1 MERKENIMTKKEV
14 LEIRKTMKPE
24 NCAITR
30 IAGCYVDSDRNVISQ
45 FRKAFLSLDEEDA
58 FKYFELFKKGLSGS
72 IGKNLLNLRYK
83 TKVHLQQQEQL
94 LALRDSKLSDDD
106 ILQEFYEQVIE
117 NYQNTG
123 NYYIVIAHGIYDIP
137 KKTSDEQTLEDASE
151 EVYDFIYCTI
161 CPVSLDKPGLSYNEK
176 LNEMKNKTRDWM
188 VETPANGFLFPA
200 FSDRT
205 SNIHEILYYTKKTED
220 IQPDFITNVLGTEIP
235 RTYEEEKNIISELT
249 EKPMDFGQMMDIK
262 HVFAELKETDD
273 TGTAEIGCKEIKRIY
288 EKAGVTVDQDFDGT
302 VNLSN
307 LVGKKTKIKTGSCEI
322 ITESD
327 ESYDVVKKNGRKYLL
342 IPIYDEISVDGI
354 WTKAG
359 TCDD

>member
-1 MERKENIMTKKEV
+1 
-14 LEIRKTMKPE
+14 
-24 NCAITR
+24 
-30 IAGCYVDSDRNVISQ
+30 
-45 FRKAFLSLDEEDA
+45 
-58 FKYFELFKKGLSGS
+58 
-72 IGKNLLNLRYK
+72 
-83 TKVHLQQQEQL
+83 
-94 LALRDSKLSDDD
+94 
-106 ILQEFYEQVIE
+106 
-117 NYQNTG
+117 
-123 NYYIVIAHGIYDIP
+123 
-137 KKTSDEQTLEDASE
+137 
-151 EVYDFIYCTI
+151 
-161 CPVSLDKPGLSYNEK
+161 
-176 LNEMKNKTRDWM
+176 M

-273 TGTAEIGCKEIKRIY
+273 TGTAEIGCKEIRKIY

-327 ESYDVVKKNGRKYLL
+327 ESYDVVEKNGRKYLL
-342 IPIYDEISVDGI
+342 IPIQDEISVDGI